1 MIVVALEVV
10 EVSVGVPL
18 LTRVHP
24 SKSSS
29 SSPSIGNDNE
39 NDYVCDDDEYVCDN
53 DEHVC
58 DDDDNDGCTVLHV
71 MKLH

>member
-10 EVSVGVPL
+10 EMSVGVPL

-29 SSPSIGNDNE
+29 SSPSIGNDNDNVNE
-39 NDYVCDDDEYVCDN
+39 YVCDDDNY
-53 DEHVC
+53 
-58 DDDDNDGCTVLHV
+58 DDDD
-71 MKLH
+71 